1 MKIGGKTV
9 GDMKQLLKDRPN
21 DQMIWLKGFDFRV
34 CESDDGTL
42 DLYDSKCPDYMKEL
56 M

>member
-9 GDMKQLLKDRPN
+9 GDMKLLLKDRPD
-21 DQMIWLKGFDFRV
+21 DQMIWLEGFDFHV
-34 CESDDGTL
+34 CETDDGTL
-42 DLYDSKCPDYMKEL
+42 DLYGGKCPYYMKEL